1 MKTETTIAKE
11 VLNISLE
18 ILTDDQLASLHH
30 DTSRDKVNAVME
42 DHIQWMLLRGL
53 LDVIEKE
60 IRKRVEAQQFAFNLK
75 AMSKCLSECAAREA
89 RSINE
94 L

>member
-1 MKTETTIAKE
+1 MKNETTIAKE

-30 DTSRDKVNAVME
+30 DTSRDKVNAVE
-42 DHIQWMLLRGL
+42 DHIQWLLLRGL

>member
-11 VLNISLE
+11 VLKISLE

-30 DTSRDKVNAVME
+30 DTSRDKVNAVE

-60 IRKRVEAQQFAFNLK
+60 IRKRVDAQQFAFNLK

>member
-18 ILTDDQLASLHH
+18 ILTDDQLASLYH
-30 DTSRDKVNAVME
+30 DTSRDKVNAVE
-42 DHIQWMLLRGL
+42 DHIQWLLLRGL
-53 LDVIEKE
+53 LDIIDKE

-89 RSINE
+89 RSIND